1 MCYNVC
7 IMTEQLSLFK
17 EQIFNLEDIA
27 TKTKWQSFRYIDL
40 FAGIGGIRLPFQR
53 LGGTC
58 VFSSEIDKFAIE
70 TYKANY
76 NETPHGD
83 ITQIREDEIPNFD
96 ILLAGFPCQAFSI
109 AGKRKGFEDT
119 RGTLFFDVA
128 RILKYHKPRV
138 FLLENVKGL
147 LNHNKGET
155 FKVMIDILENQLNYK
170 IFYKVL
176 NAKDY
181 GVPQNRE
188 RVIIVGFLDHSI
200 NFKFPEPFE
209 NKVIVGDILDK
220 EIPEKYTISDKIWA
234 SHQRRKEE
242 HKKKG
247 NGFGYSLFNDKS
259 PYTSTISARYYKDG
273 SEILIEQKNKNPRRL
288 TPREACRLQGFPESF
303 KIVVSD
309 NQAYKQFGNSVPTK
323 MIGAVADEILKT
335 LRSKYEE

>member
-1 MCYNVC
+1 MC
-7 IMTEQLSLFK
+7 IMTEQLSLFEEK
-17 EQIFNLEDIA
+17 VFNLDDIA

-53 LGGTC
+53 LGGKC

-83 ITQIREDEIPNFD
+83 ITQIKEEEIPNFD

-128 RILKYHKPRV
+128 RIIKYHKPKV

-155 FKVMIDILENQLNYK
+155 FKVMIDILENELNYK

-200 NFKFPEPFE
+200 EFKFPEPFE
-209 NKVIVGDILDK
+209 NKAIVGDILDK
-220 EIPEKYTISDKIWA
+220 EVPEKYTISDKIWA

-247 NGFGYSLFNDKS
+247 NGF
-259 PYTSTISARYYKDG
+259 
-273 SEILIEQKNKNPRRL
+273 NP
-288 TPREACRLQGFPESF
+288 
-303 KIVVSD
+303 
-309 NQAYKQFGNSVPTK
+309 
-323 MIGAVADEILKT
+323 
-335 LRSKYEE
+335 